1 MSQQAGSGQPGGWYN
16 DPYGRFQLRFWSGT
30 AWTEHVST
38 NGVQQVDPLGTSTVV
53 PFAIP
58 QTASST
64 PAASAPAASDPGAS
78 PGAPATF
85 AGFAAPST
93 TATPPK
99 PFMERLG
106 ADARERPVPQF
117 STAVAGLGGT
127 VIAAGALAAVAD
139 SGRGTLIAVSLMLIV
154 GATVLRLVVA
164 AQVEARAAAVGA
176 VVLAIPAF
184 AGAATSNGDD
194 AGSATALV
202 AAALYL
208 TAWAL
213 PGFRGR
219 TVLLGLGALT
229 AVGAL
234 ASLAS
239 GGESDFG
246 SSNGLDFVPSGL
258 SDTLGTG
265 FVYLVGGVV
274 LLVAVWRLDKAGYR
288 GAATG
293 LAAAGLVASFVGT
306 VLVASDVAD
315 AGGALLVLVAGAAIC
330 LVGAHGGRRATT
342 WTGATLAAFGA
353 VGLIAVTTEP
363 SSVPGFAGALL
374 FAGVLL
380 IGAAVVVR
388 SIRAGQ
394 AASASADVSGGSG
407 APR

>member
-1 MSQQAGSGQPGGWYN
+1 M
-16 DPYGRFQLRFWSGT
+16 
-30 AWTEHVST
+30 
-38 NGVQQVDPLGTSTVV
+38 GTSTVV

-58 QTASST
+58 QTASS
-64 PAASAPAASDPGAS
+64 APAASGPGAS

-85 AGFAAPST
+85 AGFAAPSAA
-93 TATPPK
+93 ATPPK

-117 STAVAGLGGT
+117 STAVAGLGGA
-127 VIAAGALAAVAD
+127 VVAVGALAAVAD
-139 SGRGTLIAVSLMLIV
+139 SGRDALIAVSLMLIV

-164 AQVEARAAAVGA
+164 TQVEARAAAVGA

-194 AGSATALV
+194 AGTATALLT
-202 AAALYL
+202 AALYIS
-208 TAWAL
+208 AWAL

-234 ASLAS
+234 ASLA
-239 GGESDFG
+239 GGDESEFG
-246 SSNGLDFVPSGL
+246 SSGGFDFVPSGL

-288 GAATG
+288 GTATG

-306 VLVASDVAD
+306 VLVATDVAD

-342 WTGATLAAFGA
+342 WTGATLATFGA
-353 VGLIAVTTEP
+353 VGLIAVTTKP

-394 AASASADVSGGSG
+394 AASAPADVSGGSG
-407 APR
+407 APQ

>member
-1 MSQQAGSGQPGGWYN
+1 MSQQPGSSQPAGWYN
-16 DPYGRFQLRFWSGT
+16 DPYGRFQLRYWGGT
-30 AWTEHVST
+30 AWTEHVTT

-53 PFAIP
+53 PFVIP
-58 QTASST
+58 QTASSA
-64 PAASAPAASDPGAS
+64 PAASAPAAPG
-78 PGAPATF
+78 PGTAPGTPAAF
-85 AGFAAPST
+85 VGFAAPT
-93 TATPPK
+93 AAATPPT

-127 VIAAGALAAVAD
+127 VVAAGALAAVSD
-139 SGRGTLIAVSLMLIV
+139 SGRGALVAVSLMVIV

-164 AQVEARAAAVGA
+164 TQVEARAAAVGA
-176 VVLAIPAF
+176 VVLGIPAF

-194 AGSATALV
+194 ARTATALLTAV
-202 AAALYL
+202 LYL
-208 TAWAL
+208 GAWAL

-234 ASLAS
+234 ASLA
-239 GGESDFG
+239 GGDGSDFG
-246 SSNGLDFVPSGL
+246 SSDGLDFVPSGL

-274 LLVAVWRLDKAGYR
+274 LLFAVWRLDKAGYR
-288 GAATG
+288 GTATG
-293 LAAAGLVASFVGT
+293 PAAAGLVASFLGT

-315 AGGALLVLVAGAAIC
+315 AGGALLVLVTGIAIC

-342 WTGATLAAFGA
+342 WTGATLATFGA

-363 SSVPGFAGALL
+363 SSVAGLAGALL

-380 IGAAVVVR
+380 IGSAIAVR

-394 AASASADVSGGSG
+394 ATSTPADISGGSG
-407 APR
+407 VPQ